1 MTSPEAV
8 ARGREVPAL
17 KLPGRVQVLWL
28 KLPRVP
34 RSALEDLLGEM
45 EAIERGYPNGGGTVA
60 MTVTRA
66 PDGKR
71 EWRWSRTKADP
82 PEVLLTQRTG

>member
-1 MTSPEAV
+1 
-8 ARGREVPAL
+8 
-17 KLPGRVQVLWL
+17 
-28 KLPRVP
+28 
-34 RSALEDLLGEM
+34 M

-66 PDGKR
+66 LDGKR

-82 PEVLLTQRTG
+82 PEVLLTQRAASS